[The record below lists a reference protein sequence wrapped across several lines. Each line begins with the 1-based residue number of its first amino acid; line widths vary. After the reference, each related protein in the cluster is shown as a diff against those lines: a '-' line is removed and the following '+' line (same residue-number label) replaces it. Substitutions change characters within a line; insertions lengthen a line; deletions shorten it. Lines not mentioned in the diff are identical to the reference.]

1 MAQKFDIALQAKI
14 NNFVKKFNINKEKLK
29 EDDIFEDLANYIVI
43 SNEAQKELENIN
55 SVSTNKAE
63 GIDGIGIFVNDKLL
77 TEENDLERIGENE
90 RIKIK
95 ICFIQAT
102 TSSRFDGKKFKAY
115 IDKVVDFLTETFVIE
130 PFSSIYKKLLD
141 EEGEYID
148 NLIETPE
155 VNLYF
160 ISARTNYKI
169 EDKYIKTE
177 KEKFKKREDLNYRI
191 SVDKIEFLQKN
202 EINKL
207 YDNINKFHSVQLTF
221 SNVMQLDEEEKIP
234 ISLMSILNFKELK
247 NIILTSNGNLRE
259 HLFVENPRSFI
270 GYSDINKS
278 IKETLEDNNIKQYF
292 PYLNNGLTI
301 LCDAIE
307 KHKTKKDTYILQY
320 PRIINGCQTTHIL
333 YEAFKENISGIDN
346 IKIFAKIIAT
356 EDSNELKEKIIF
368 TTNNQNSI
376 SKDLQ
381 SLNDFL
387 KKLEEFF
394 IGNTNFE
401 IYFER
406 LRGQYSNIHP
416 PYKKIDIENLA
427 KVYISIFFQEPHQ
440 MKSNALKKI
449 EKYQRNNKIFNEK
462 DNENRYFFSAILF
475 YWLNKKLIN
484 KDLILKSKTMDMHF
498 LLACNLF
505 LESNKII
512 EIDKKIDFVKSED
525 NIDSLFKKVN
535 IFLEQQEYLFERRG
549 FYSGPKTKKMIRAIN
564 DKPN

>member
-1 MAQKFDIALQAKI
+1 MSQKFDIALQAKI
-14 NNFVKKFNINKEKLK
+14 NNFVKKFNIDKEKLK

-90 RIKIK
+90 KIKIK

-102 TSSRFDGKKFKAY
+102 TNSSFDGKKFKAY

-160 ISARTNYKI
+160 ISARTTHKI
-169 EDKYIKTE
+169 DDKYIETE
-177 KEKFKKREDLNYRI
+177 KEKFKKREDLNYKI
-191 SVDKIEFLQKN
+191 SVDKIKFLQKD
-202 EINKL
+202 EINEL
-207 YDNINKFHSVQLTF
+207 YDNISKFHSVQLTF

-278 IKETLEDNNIKQYF
+278 IKETLEDNNLKQYF

-462 DNENRYFFSAILF
+462 DNENKYFFSAILF

-505 LESNKII
+505 LELDKII

-549 FYSGPKTKKMIRAIN
+549 FYSGPKTKQMIKAIN